1 MQCALVTFLTLP
13 HIGATGYR
21 DFHPLAI
28 DTRTGTS
35 LTMQG
40 YVRDQFNERGIGF
53 ATVQL
58 TGTGG
63 YVATEETGPN
73 GFFEFRNLDPVNFPA
88 GVAKLTVEHIGY
100 RASVPEY
107 FPFTEMASIELQSRT
122 VILLH
127 GIAGSYATIWGG
139 DNGIFHERLTEGDW
153 TKGGWDFHVIGVD
166 IGNPAYLGF
175 PDNVRPINFAVDK
188 FRLAL
193 ETNCHQLGIQSYDVV
208 GHSMGGL
215 VGRSYATKSYGMN
228 RINKLVTLAT
238 PHHGAFIA
246 NVFSTPG
253 RALKTQIAALFSWL
267 SFGQIHPD
275 PADLPLYTALD
286 DLRIGSE
293 FLNALNYGLDHGDNS
308 FNPCRSTFSETTNH
322 YKTTI
327 YSIAGTQPGG
337 WPLPAL
343 LFLGCQLNLGW
354 FNYWATSDAVV
365 LKPRAF
371 FTGPN
376 SYKCTDVGLGC
387 DGTHHKGLLPEPI
400 TKSEEMAKVVREL
413 LKSGAFNCTDK
424 TGGEKVEEGFIPSQ
438 LPRIEATIQP
448 GTTYVDSTLINAIS
462 LVDFLCVSAADSL
475 VYTLRSP
482 SGRIIDP
489 AECELDPDLEYVG
502 EFNTAYYSIRNP
514 ESGLW
519 KHQVTCVGNTEPQF
533 TTIDSVFDG
542 EVALAAETTTGID
555 PDGAFTLLAALTD
568 AGLSIPTGAVTATVT
583 RPDDTTE
590 QIDLLDD
597 GFGGDEI
604 AADGVYTA
612 TYPAAGQ
619 AGTYGFA
626 FLGETDPGGPQ
637 SEMREAMHVATAA
650 RLPDPGIADPGLVVD
665 DTLVPTGGLIA
676 LTASFT
682 NSGTAS
688 ADSVLITL
696 TNASYSVAL
705 AETLVVN
712 MAPGQTIVLQTEW
725 LALAEGKFA
734 LRAGIDL
741 IGEQTEASFAN
752 NSSEVLVTVFVPGG
766 VSAVPGDGGVD
777 GPDGDPD
784 SATGRILL
792 YPSFPN
798 PLAAGSTSIRF
809 QIPQDGAQAALA
821 VYDIRGRRVKTL
833 VSESLPQGEHVRTW
847 DGSDDS
853 GRPVASGVYFY
864 RLQVAGEVQIKKMV
878 VVR

>member
-1 MQCALVTFLTLP
+1 
-13 HIGATGYR
+13 
-21 DFHPLAI
+21 
-28 DTRTGTS
+28 
-35 LTMQG
+35 MQG
-40 YVRDQFNERGIGF
+40 YVRDQFNKRDIRY
-53 ATVQL
+53 ATVRIE
-58 TGTGG
+58 GTGG
-63 YVATEETGPN
+63 YVATDTTDAN
-73 GFFEFRNLDPVNFPA
+73 GFFEFRNLDPVNFPGGFA
-88 GVAKLTVEHIGY
+88 TLTAEHIGY
-100 RASVPEY
+100 RASAPAC
-107 FPFTEMASIELQSRT
+107 FLFTQTASMELESRT

-127 GIAGSYATIWGG
+127 GIAGSYAIIWDG
-139 DNGIFHERLTEGDW
+139 DNGNFYKKLTE
-153 TKGGWDFHVIGVD
+153 GGWDFHVIGVD
-166 IGNPAYLGF
+166 IGDF

-193 ETNCHQLGIQSYDVV
+193 DANCHQLGIQSYDMV

-238 PHHGAFIA
+238 PHHGAFVA

-253 RALKTQIAALFSWL
+253 RVLNIQIASFFRWV
-267 SFGQIHPD
+267 SFGLIHPD
-275 PADLPLYTALD
+275 PADLPVLTALH

-293 FLNALNYGLDHGDNS
+293 FLNALNYGSDQSSNL
-308 FNPCRSTFSETTNH
+308 FNPCRSSFSETTNH
-322 YKTTI
+322 HDTTI

-337 WPLPAL
+337 FPLFAL
-343 LFLGCQLNLGW
+343 PFLGCQEGIW
-354 FNYWATSDAVV
+354 PIRYWATSDAVV

-371 FTGPN
+371 FTGPK
-376 SYKCTDVGLGC
+376 SYKCTDVGLGY
-387 DGTHHKGLLPEPI
+387 DGTHHKGLLPQPI
-400 TKSEEMAKVVREL
+400 TKSEDMAKVVREL
-413 LKSGAFNCTDK
+413 LKSGVFNCADK
-424 TGGEKVEEGFIPSQ
+424 TGAEKVEEGFIPSQ

-448 GTTYVDSTLINAIS
+448 GTTYVDSTLVNAMS

-482 SGRIIDP
+482 SGRIIDR

-519 KHQVTCVGNTEPQF
+519 KHQVTCVGSTEPQF

-542 EVALAAETTTGID
+542 EVVLTAETTTGID
-555 PDGAFTLLAALTD
+555 PDGAFTLFAAFTD

-583 RPDDTTE
+583 RPDDTTA
-590 QIDLLDD
+590 LLELFDD
-597 GFGGDEI
+597 GFGEDEI

-637 SEMREAMHVATAA
+637 SEVREAMHVATAA

-682 NSGTAS
+682 NSGTAA

-696 TNASYSVAL
+696 TNASHSVAL

-725 LALAEGKFA
+725 LALTEGRFA

-766 VSAVPGDGGVD
+766 VTSVPGDGGVG
-777 GPDGDPD
+777 GPDGEPEL
-784 SATGRILL
+784 ATGRVLL

-809 QIPQDGAQAALA
+809 QVPQDGAQAALA
-821 VYDIRGRRVKTL
+821 VYDIRGRRVKML
-833 VSESLPQGEHVRTW
+833 VSESLPQGEHVRSW
-847 DGSDDS
+847 DGRDDS
-853 GRPVASGVYFY
+853 GRLVASGVYFY

-878 VVR
+878 VIR